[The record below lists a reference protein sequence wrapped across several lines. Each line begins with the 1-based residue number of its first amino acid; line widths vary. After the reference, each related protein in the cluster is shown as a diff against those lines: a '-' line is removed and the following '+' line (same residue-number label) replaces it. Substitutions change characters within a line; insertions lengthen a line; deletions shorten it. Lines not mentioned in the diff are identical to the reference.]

1 MADTLDAPIRHRDH
15 PEPVSASGETS
26 ESNGQGLCDACNY
39 AKEAVGWRARPSR
52 GERHTVEI
60 TTPSGRLYGSTAP
73 PAPRCRPDLRYPRHL
88 VARSC
93 RERAC
98 KMSTMEVRSVGRAA
112 VLVEVPDSHDAVSLA
127 AWARERALAREV
139 VPGVRSVL
147 LDGLADRDGL
157 ADALTDWSPDATEPG
172 RVVEIPVTYA
182 GPDLDDVAEAWG
194 CEVDEVVARHE
205 STEFVSAF
213 CGFAPGFAYLAGLP
227 DELPEVPR
235 LATPRTHVP
244 AGSVAL
250 AGRWC
255 GIYPTAS
262 PGGWRVIGHTDA
274 TLFDVRR
281 EPPALLAPGTRVRFV
296 TS

>member
-1 MADTLDAPIRHRDH
+1 M
-15 PEPVSASGETS
+15 
-26 ESNGQGLCDACNY
+26 
-39 AKEAVGWRARPSR
+39 
-52 GERHTVEI
+52 
-60 TTPSGRLYGSTAP
+60 
-73 PAPRCRPDLRYPRHL
+73 
-88 VARSC
+88 
-93 RERAC
+93 
-98 KMSTMEVRSVGRAA
+98 
-112 VLVEVPDSHDAVSLA
+112 
-127 AWARERALAREV
+127 
-139 VPGVRSVL
+139 
-147 LDGLADRDGL
+147 
-157 ADALTDWSPDATEPG
+157 
-172 RVVEIPVTYA
+172 
-182 GPDLDDVAEAWG
+182 
-194 CEVDEVVARHE
+194 VARHE

-213 CGFAPGFAYLAGLP
+213 CGFAPGFAYLSGLP